1 MKRRKISEKN
11 EIIFHQ
17 IRNCTTKLTYA
28 GINILI
34 DPILVPKDYYP
45 GLDIAPTP
53 EMKKIR
59 VPMNELP
66 ISIDEILKDIEAVII
81 SHTHIDHWDDYAAK
95 YIPKDMPIFVQNP
108 GDKKIISSQGFTD
121 IRGLILLLKE

>member
-1 MKRRKISEKN
+1 MSEKN

-28 GINILI
+28 GIHILI
-34 DPILVPKDYYP
+34 DPFLVPKDYYP

-81 SHTHIDHWDDYAAK
+81 SHTHIIIGMIMPLNTY
-95 YIPKDMPIFVQNP
+95 PKICQYLSKILEI
-108 GDKKIISSQGFTD
+108 KK
-121 IRGLILLLKE
+121 

>member
-1 MKRRKISEKN
+1 MK
-11 EIIFHQ
+11 IIILQ
-17 IRNCTTKLTYA
+17 RVIY
-28 GINILI
+28 ILI
-34 DPILVPKDYYP
+34 DPFLVPKDYYP
-45 GLDIAPTP
+45 GLDIALTP

-81 SHTHIDHWDDYAAK
+81 SHTHIDHWDDYAVK

-108 GDKKIISSQGFTD
+108 GDKKIISSQVFT
-121 IRGLILLLKE
+121 ILG